1 MSIYHIAARLAFQWF
16 ESVMSVFARRS
27 VLKALIGLPVLWI
40 SPALAQDQLTTQ
52 SITSIPAKLAV
63 QGKLATQTE
72 ILSDRTEAPMISPG
86 AAEALEGAIARYEEI
101 VAGGGWP
108 TVPNRKFDKK
118 ASGEHVITLRQRFV
132 REGFLD
138 LETLTGAAPEKMDAE
153 LLDAVKAFQRAHGIA
168 PTGKVD
174 ERTLAEMNISAESR
188 LATLRENLPRVIAY
202 TKDLSSRAI
211 IVNIPAAQLETID
224 GGVVYSRHN
233 VVVGKLE
240 RPTPTLAS
248 KVTDVTFNPFWNAPA
263 SIVAR
268 DIIPKYLKDPN
279 YLDQMNIRV
288 FDGVGGP
295 EIEPSSV
302 DWENTPPERF
312 HFQQQPGEN
321 NALATVKVNFKN
333 EHMVYMH
340 DTPHRELFQ
349 TNARF
354 ESSGCVRVDQ
364 VRSFISWILQG
375 QEDFDEA
382 QFEMI
387 TASEITHAMKVT
399 NAPDVRFM
407 YLTAWAT
414 EDGVVQFRP
423 DIYQLD
429 GRGFI
434 YGQPDPL
441 EPT

>member
-1 MSIYHIAARLAFQWF
+1 
-16 ESVMSVFARRS
+16 MSVSASKSVQSRRH
-27 VLKALIGLPVLWI
+27 VLKALLGLPILW
-40 SPALAQDQLTTQ
+40 SLPAFAQDQLVTS
-52 SITSIPAKLAV
+52 SITSIPARLAK

-72 ILSDRTEAPMISPG
+72 ILSDRTEAPMVSPG
-86 AAEALEGAIARYEEI
+86 AAEAIEGAIARYEEV

-118 ASGEHVITLRQRFV
+118 ASGEHVIMLRQRLV
-132 REGFLD
+132 REGYLD
-138 LETLTGAAPEKMDAE
+138 LESLTGTAPEKMDADLAE
-153 LLDAVKAFQRAHGIA
+153 GIKAFQRAHGIA
-168 PTGKVD
+168 PSGKID
-174 ERTLAEMNISAESR
+174 ERTLAELNISAEAR
-188 LATLRENLPRVIAY
+188 LFTLRENLPRVVEY
-202 TKDLSSRAI
+202 TRDLSPRAI
-211 IVNIPAAQLETID
+211 IVNIPAAQLETIE
-224 GGVVYSRHN
+224 GGTVYSRHN

-240 RPTPTLAS
+240 RPTPTLKS

-268 DIIPKYLKDPN
+268 DIIPKYLTNPN
-279 YLDQMNIRV
+279 YLDEMNIRV

-295 EIEPSSV
+295 EIDPTSV
-302 DWENTPPERF
+302 DWLNTPPDRF
-312 HFQQQPGEN
+312 QFRQEPGEK
-321 NALATVKVNFKN
+321 NALATVKVNFSNKF
-333 EHMVYMH
+333 MVYMH
-340 DTPHRELFQ
+340 DTPHRELFL
-349 TNARF
+349 TNSRF

-364 VRSFISWILQG
+364 VRSFITWILQS
-375 QEDFDEA
+375 QEDFNEA

-387 TASEITHAMKVT
+387 TASEVTHVMKVI

-429 GRGFI
+429 GKGFI

-441 EPT
+441 EGI

>member
-1 MSIYHIAARLAFQWF
+1 
-16 ESVMSVFARRS
+16 MSVFVRRS
-27 VLKALIGLPVLWI
+27 VLKALIGLPILWS
-40 SPALAQDQLTTQ
+40 SPGFAQDQLTTQ
-52 SITSIPAKLAV
+52 SIASIPAKLAV

-118 ASGEHVITLRQRFV
+118 ASGEHVITLRQRMV

-153 LLDAVKAFQRAHGIA
+153 LLDAVRAFQRAHGIA
-168 PTGKVD
+168 PSSKID
-174 ERTLAEMNISAESR
+174 ERTLAEINISAESR
-188 LATLRENLPRVIAY
+188 LFTLRENLPRVIQY
-202 TKDLSSRAI
+202 TKDLSPRAI

-224 GGVVYSRHN
+224 GGLVYSRHN

-240 RPTPTLAS
+240 RPTPTLFS
-248 KVTDVTFNPFWNAPA
+248 KVSDVTFNPFWNAPA

-279 YLDQMNIRV
+279 YLDEMNIRV

-387 TASEITHAMKVT
+387 TASEITHVMKVI

-429 GRGFI
+429 GKGFI

-441 EPT
+441 QPT